1 MNTHLT
7 SSLEEAL
14 EAALAG
20 RDRPDPEPAADAEA
34 TADALSSLVAL
45 ASGLVQLPKAPG
57 PSADFTR
64 ALAARLA
71 GSPAA
76 SAFDPAAADA
86 LDRALGDADASSAPA
101 DLAELLTLAQGLRRL
116 PAAPAPDDAFKAALA
131 SRLSARLAGHP
142 EALAAAPFAQPT
154 QDLLS
159 ALDQSLDALAAGGQ
173 DPRAVLLAACAQ
185 DARAA
190 GELEPLLHL
199 AASLR
204 ALPAAPGPVALFR
217 DRLAKALHQAPW
229 PRSLPQPTAAAPWNW
244 LASLWRS
251 TAAMAAAAATVLLFL
266 GRAHLP
272 LLAPTDPAAETAPAA
287 FQDGPDST
295 AALAPILRVGDR
307 SAKPQ
312 RPDGWS
318 RDSLTPAGAA
328 EPPKA
333 VARLRAER
341 PKVPDL
347 ALSAAA
353 APVAVQVLAMAP
365 AAAPPEVASA
375 PADQGGDDG
384 DDKRRDRRDDQR
396 PTPAAAPTE
405 APLVLPSEPAPTG
418 AAPTEPPAPQPTT
431 APLPTVP
438 VIPAN
443 EPPRILGL
451 TCTPDQVEEAGSAE
465 CRVEVA
471 DDGDLQDLDY
481 EWILQGVGPELSDP
495 RSPTVTFTASGNGGG
510 LGWQGEFVLVI
521 VVRDAQGLE
530 TRGRTQ
536 VTIRPAQP

>member
-1 MNTHLT
+1 MNTHRT
-7 SSLEEAL
+7 SNLEEAL
-14 EAALAG
+14 DAALVG
-20 RDRPDPEPAADAEA
+20 QDRPDPADDARA
-34 TADALSSLVAL
+34 TADDLVSLVAL
-45 ASGLVQLPKAPG
+45 ASGLARLPKAPG

-76 SAFDPAAADA
+76 AACDPAAADA
-86 LDRALGDADASSAPA
+86 LDRALGDTNASAAPA
-101 DLAELLTLAQGLRRL
+101 ELAELLTLAQGLRRL
-116 PAAPAPDDAFKAALA
+116 PAVPAPDAAFKAALA
-131 SRLSARLAGHP
+131 SRLSAHLAGHTDS
-142 EALAAAPFAQPT
+142 AAAAPFAQPT

-185 DARAA
+185 DTRAA

-204 ALPAAPGPVALFR
+204 ALPSAPGPVAAFR
-217 DRLAKALHQAPW
+217 TQLAKVLHQAPW
-229 PRSLPQPTAAAPWNW
+229 PRSLPLPTAVAPWSW
-244 LASLWRS
+244 LGSLWRS

-272 LLAPTDPAAETAPAA
+272 LLAPVVPAAETAPPAFHEGPRSAA
-287 FQDGPDST
+287 SLP
-295 AALAPILRVGDR
+295 PIVRFGDR
-307 SAKPQ
+307 SARPQ

-318 RDSLTPAGAA
+318 RDTLAPIAAA

-333 VARLRAER
+333 VARLGVEPPAA
-341 PKVPDL
+341 PDP
-347 ALSAAA
+347 ALIAAA
-353 APVAVQVLAMAP
+353 APMAVQVLALAP
-365 AAAPPEVASA
+365 VPEAASA
-375 PADQGGDDG
+375 ATEADDDR
-384 DDKRRDRRDDQR
+384 DREQERDRRDAER
-396 PTPAAAPTE
+396 PAPAAAPTE
-405 APLVLPSEPAPTG
+405 APLVLPTEPAPTG
-418 AAPTEPPAPQPTT
+418 PVPTEPPGPQPTT
-431 APLPTVP
+431 APPPTVP

-443 EPPRILGL
+443 EPPRILDL

-510 LGWQGEFVLVI
+510 LGWLGEFVLVI
-521 VVRDAQGLE
+521 VVRDGEGLE

-536 VTIRPAQP
+536 VTIKPAQP